1 MEYVSLSTRNLN
13 AAVCEDGMEYVG
25 LWTWRFDSEDG
36 MRVEMPTL
44 LEVHPVVLQCVVRC
58 YFIGTHNMNIYM
70 NNST

>member
-1 MEYVSLSTRNLN
+1 
-13 AAVCEDGMEYVG
+13 MEYVG
-25 LWTWRFDSEDG
+25 LWTWRFDLEDG